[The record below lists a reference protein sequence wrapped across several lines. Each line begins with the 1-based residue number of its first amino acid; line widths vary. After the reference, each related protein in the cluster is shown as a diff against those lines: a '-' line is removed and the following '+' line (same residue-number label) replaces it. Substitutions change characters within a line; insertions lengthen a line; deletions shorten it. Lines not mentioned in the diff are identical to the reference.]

1 MALLLG
7 RRSGCSCRRWID
19 WLRLIRVDAS
29 ISKTKAKAGIIPLL
43 LYYLNKSR
51 VNIVN
56 IPRDLRVF
64 FYMLAIPAMFFI
76 ISGITIN
83 RGGVVHLVLGLIIAF
98 AALSILVGL
107 IIHLFVEFRKAKS

>member
-1 MALLLG
+1 MNEP
-7 RRSGCSCRRWID
+7 
-19 WLRLIRVDAS
+19 
-29 ISKTKAKAGIIPLL
+29 K
-43 LYYLNKSR
+43 
-51 VNIVN
+51 
-56 IPRDLRVF
+56 DLRVF

-107 IIHLFVEFRKAKS
+107 IIHLFVEFRKAKP